1 MTGLTES
8 VVDDTAIEKFKDLGY
23 GFAYRAEARTGCR
36 SRRMKNHDR
45 VILQRRLQNA

>member
-23 GFAYRAEARTGCR
+23 DFAYGCLR
-36 SRRMKNHDR
+36 KCVQVQEITCEDN
-45 VILQRRLQNA
+45 